1 MPLIDLP
8 AELLAMI
15 IAQLLGPCF
24 LRRHVVTNLQQMS
37 FIQQPLQRNEQYT
50 SHAHDSAVRRN
61 AGFDSKELPY
71 YAALCRALQH
81 CSRSFELLYLDAERI
96 WLRKPPM
103 DYRTFKHFCD
113 NPQDRQYH
121 DREYL
126 VLELFP
132 ETDFFDPPPQIT
144 SIDATDRV
152 HLRRRTITPLPAYG
166 LHLLSLDQRIYNG
179 LMGVWSTQIPQMPP
193 QVQRV
198 RVIAKT
204 PSLSTA
210 RPSFYLYMTDP
221 LDGVSQAL
229 RHLERQGRVVNRG
242 MLLTGLPIRD

>member
-1 MPLIDLP
+1 MMDH
-8 AELLAMI
+8 
-15 IAQLLGPCF
+15 G
-24 LRRHVVTNLQQMS
+24 RRVGDVAVVAYMS

-113 NPQDRQYH
+113 NPSAYVYH
-121 DREYL
+121 DREYQ

-132 ETDFFDPPPQIT
+132 DTDFFDPPPEIT
-144 SIDATDRV
+144 SIDATDRWN
-152 HLRRRTITPLPAYG
+152 LSQRATPPLPALG
-166 LHLLSLDQRIYNG
+166 LYLVALDQRIYSG
-179 LMGVWSTQIPQMPP
+179 LMELWSTQIPRRPA

-198 RVIAKT
+198 RAIAKKA
-204 PSLSTA
+204 TA
-210 RPSFYLYMTDP
+210 SVVRPTYSSELNGPFAR
-221 LDGVSQAL
+221 VSRAL
-229 RHLERQGRVVNRG
+229 RGLERQGRVVHRR
-242 MLLTGLPIRD
+242 MLFPGTPIRE

>member
-50 SHAHDSAVRRN
+50 LHAHDSAVRRN

-71 YAALCRALQH
+71 YAALWRALQH

-113 NPQDRQYH
+113 NPSAYVYH

-132 ETDFFDPPPQIT
+132 DTDFFDPPPEIT
-144 SIDATDRV
+144 SIDATDRWN
-152 HLRRRTITPLPAYG
+152 LRQRATPPLPALG
-166 LHLLSLDQRIYNG
+166 LYLVALDQRIYSG
-179 LMGVWSTQIPQMPP
+179 LMELWSTQIPRMPAH
-193 QVQRV
+193 VQRV
-198 RVIAKT
+198 RAIAKKA
-204 PSLSTA
+204 TA
-210 RPSFYLYMTDP
+210 SVVRPTYSSELNGPFAR
-221 LDGVSQAL
+221 VSRAL
-229 RHLERQGRVVNRG
+229 RGLERQGRVVHRR
-242 MLLTGLPIRD
+242 MLFPGTPIRE